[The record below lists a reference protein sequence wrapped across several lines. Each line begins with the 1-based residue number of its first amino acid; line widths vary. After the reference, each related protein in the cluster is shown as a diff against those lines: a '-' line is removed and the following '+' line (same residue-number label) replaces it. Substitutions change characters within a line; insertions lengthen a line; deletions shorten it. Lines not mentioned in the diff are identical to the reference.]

1 MAFSGKVLYPAKH
14 NQREHHEA
22 HRKDIMVDGACPK
35 KSVSP
40 SERMFG
46 GATHRAGKAVGVDSG
61 DRPGRTACAQNR
73 HPVSV
78 SRSQAS
84 RPAGVSPRVCGQGTL
99 SGSSQESVQNN
110 HINLLKFNVISIG
123 CIQ

>member
-1 MAFSGKVLYPAKH
+1 MAFPGTVLYPAKH

-22 HRKDIMVDGACPK
+22 HGKDIMVDGACPK

-40 SERMFG
+40 SERML
-46 GATHRAGKAVGVDSG
+46 ASAAYRAGEAVGVDPG
-61 DRPGRTACAQNR
+61 DRPGGTPCAQNR

-84 RPAGVSPRVCGQGTL
+84 
-99 SGSSQESVQNN
+99 
-110 HINLLKFNVISIG
+110 
-123 CIQ
+123 